1 MQGTA
6 GMQVCR
12 GWTGSVLRPSGWCA
26 GGRAS
31 LTEVSLSPCGCGDRG
46 VLGVQRVLVFGVDT
60 EGDGVF
66 LPVLFPGQC
75 PTLLCC

>member
-12 GWTGSVLRPSGWCA
+12 GWMGSVLRPSGWCA

-31 LTEVSLSPCGCGDRG
+31 PTAVSVSPRGCGDRG
-46 VLGVQRVLVFGVDT
+46 VLGVQCVLVFGADT
-60 EGDGVF
+60 EGDG
-66 LPVLFPGQC
+66 GR
-75 PTLLCC
+75 